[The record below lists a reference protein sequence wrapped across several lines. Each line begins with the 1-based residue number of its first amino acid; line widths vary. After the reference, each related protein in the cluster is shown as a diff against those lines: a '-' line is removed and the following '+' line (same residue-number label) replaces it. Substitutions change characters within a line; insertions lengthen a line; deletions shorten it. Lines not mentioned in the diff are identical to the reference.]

1 MAFNKTC
8 HCCLT
13 FHADFVR
20 ASSHVH
26 LCSKEQLTFTG
37 VLFIYISA
45 KYRLVIPGR
54 RRRGGGG
61 RGAVRSPTEQV
72 AMGAVYMYTIEIV
85 PPYAFLVN
93 LVPDLALIDLESG
106 KEIITPFVRPRPY

>member
-8 HCCLT
+8 HYCLT
-13 FHADFVR
+13 FRADFLR
-20 ASSHVH
+20 ASSHVYS
-26 LCSKEQLTFTG
+26 CSKEQLTFTG

-45 KYRLVIPGR
+45 KYRLVIQGR
-54 RRRGGGG
+54 RR

-106 KEIITPFVRPRPY
+106 KEIITPFVPPRPY